1 MPSSAALDPT
11 LHTPDPPMTEPART
25 SRIQAHRGDRGGVAE
40 IAAALAADL
49 VRTSPRTSSE
59 GESAPLV
66 WIDIIGP
73 GEEEAVYLRERV
85 QLHPLAVED
94 CLRGRQRPKLERFPS
109 YAFIVFY
116 AVHINPQRERMA
128 LTELHI
134 FLGEDFLLT
143 VHDQVVPELDEVRAS
158 WIEGKTGDHEVGTL
172 AHALLDRIT
181 DNYFPVVEHFSDR
194 LEVLEADV
202 LEPLSEA
209 SVKQAAALR
218 QELVLIRR
226 VLAPQ
231 RDILSSL
238 IRRDFPFLH
247 PDAVPYFAD
256 VHDHT
261 LRLTEEIDA
270 FRELVAGVIEIH
282 ASTSANQLNRTMQT
296 LTGWS
301 IILMSIGVIAGIY
314 GMNFLFMPELALRW
328 GYPGALVLMLGVG
341 MGLYSVFRRKGW
353 L

>member
-1 MPSSAALDPT
+1 
-11 LHTPDPPMTEPART
+11 MTEPARQ
-25 SRIQAHRGDRGGVAE
+25 SRVQAHRGDRGGVVE
-40 IAAALAADL
+40 IDPALAAEL
-49 VRTSPRTSSE
+49 VRTSPRAA
-59 GESAPLV
+59 GERGPAPLV
-66 WIDIIGP
+66 WIDITRP
-73 GEEEAVYLRERV
+73 EEDEAVYLRESAR
-85 QLHPLAVED
+85 LHPLAVED
-94 CLRGRQRPKLERFPS
+94 CLRGRQRPKLERYPT
-109 YAFIVFY
+109 YAFVVFY

-134 FLGEDFLLT
+134 FLGEDFLIT
-143 VHDQVVPELDEVRAS
+143 VHDQTVAEVDEVRRS
-158 WIEGKTGDHEVGTL
+158 WIAGESSDHEVGTL

-194 LEVLEADV
+194 LEVLESDIFQ
-202 LEPLSEA
+202 PLSEA

-218 QELVLIRR
+218 QELILIRR

-247 PDAVPYFAD
+247 ADVVPYFAD

-261 LRLTEEIDA
+261 LRLTEEIDT
-270 FRELVAGVIEIH
+270 FRELVAGVIEVH

-341 MGLYSVFRRKGW
+341 IGLYWVFRRKGW